1 MTLLQDFD
9 IDDAIRME
17 LVEYDYIVRDL
28 KECDETDIHHS
39 YLVNELIGS
48 MNNLIGHGFY
58 LLEWNKDGP
67 FM

>member
-9 IDDAIRME
+9 IDDTIRWE
-17 LVEYDYIVRDL
+17 LSEYDYIKSL
-28 KECDETDIHHS
+28 INETCESDVQHT
-39 YLVNELIGS
+39 YLVQELLS
-48 MNNLIGHGFY
+48 TMNNLIGHGFY

>member
-9 IDDAIRME
+9 IDDTIRWE
-17 LVEYDYIVRDL
+17 LSEYDYIKSL
-28 KECDETDIHHS
+28 INETCESDVQHT
-39 YLVNELIGS
+39 YLVQELLS
-48 MNNLIGHGFY
+48 TMDNLIGHGFY